1 MPLFVYSLNSG
12 TAALEAVVLIFAVKS
27 VRSRQVLESLYDND
41 TIGAR
46 MKTHQVPLAA
56 AAMMALFAVGGN
68 ANAADKTKASDK
80 VALAQPVSED
90 SLAAASER
98 IHQTSLQIREDMQAA
113 REARKKR
120 AALEA
125 RQEAER
131 KKEAELARQQAE
143 KDAEQL
149 ASTKEAKQRQALEV
163 AQTKARREAAGREK
177 KAERDRQLALAEQRA
192 EEEEAAKILEAK
204 QRAALALKEALASS
218 GPSFAED
225 PVSREQAQRARQEA
239 KENAAIALKKARES
253 SGPGF
258 ADGL

>member
-12 TAALEAVVLIFAVKS
+12 TAAPDDIVLIFAVKS
-27 VRSRQVLESLYDND
+27 VRCERVLESLYDND
-41 TIGAR
+41 TIGAS
-46 MKTHQVPLAA
+46 MKTHQVSLAA
-56 AAMMALFAVGGN
+56 AAMMALFAAGGI
-68 ANAADKTKASDK
+68 AHAADKAKNSDK
-80 VALAQPVSED
+80 VALAHPVSED

-98 IHQTSLQIREDMQAA
+98 IHQTSLQIKADMEAA

-125 RQEAER
+125 RLEAER
-131 KKEAELARQQAE
+131 KKEAELARQQAK
-143 KDAEQL
+143 KDAEEL

-163 AQTKARREAAGREK
+163 AQTKARREAAEREK
-177 KAERDRQLALAEQRA
+177 KAERERQLALAEQRA

-239 KENAAIALKKARES
+239 KEKAAIALKKARES

-258 ADGL
+258 SDGL